1 MPQQNQGEN
10 ESIFPKSETVEPRR
24 IKTFENRLSD
34 FYYAAIPF
42 ITINLAWF
50 VLSLPVVTIFP
61 ATGGLYAAVM
71 AHNKGETV
79 TWGSVWEGFKRHWWE
94 SLLWGL
100 AVLFGYALLAVS
112 LWFYLNIGQTWGSFA
127 LTGTMVVGVIWFAI
141 TQFSLPLLLMQEK
154 KNVWVA
160 FRNGYVV
167 AIRRPLSA
175 LKVMALSLVVVIVSV
190 LIPPLWVFISV
201 GLIAHIQT
209 KTVLQAVKQIRE
221 NDAERDAIQ
230 AHSESAS
237 ADEESNTGNAQEEQ
251 GSPQ

>member
-1 MPQQNQGEN
+1 MPQQNQEEN
-10 ESIFPKSETVEPRR
+10 ESTFPKSETVEPRQT
-24 IKTFENRLSD
+24 KTFENRLSD
-34 FYYAAIPF
+34 LYYAVIPF

-50 VLSLPVVTIFP
+50 LLSLPVVTIFP

-71 AHNKGETV
+71 AHNKGETA
-79 TWGSVWEGFKRHWWE
+79 TWGKVWEGFKRHWRE

-100 AVLFGYALLAVS
+100 AVLLGDAVLAVS
-112 LWFYLNIGQTWGSFA
+112 FWFYLNIGQLWGSFA
-127 LTGTMVVGVIWFAI
+127 LTGTMVVGVIWFAM
-141 TQFSLPLLLMQEK
+141 TQFSFPLLLMQEK

-175 LKVMALSLVVVIVSV
+175 LKVMALSLVVIIVSV
-190 LIPPLWVFISV
+190 LIPPLWVFISM

-221 NDAERDAIQ
+221 KDAERDAIQ
-230 AHSESAS
+230 THSESAS
-237 ADEESNTGNAQEEQ
+237 MGDEMRPGDAEEEQ
-251 GSPQ
+251 DSPQ